1 MAKRLTRLKI
11 SEVSSVDRGAG
22 EGVKVVLFKRD
33 FSSKERSRAADSG
46 AAMPDGSYPIKN
58 VGDLKNAIQAVGR
71 ASDPAAAKRHI
82 ISRARA
88 LGATD
93 ELPDGWV
100 NKALEKILAD
110 TDLTVGK
117 DGKIVAEYSGGAL
130 AKRKLSDDTRNRVED
145 SVDVFCKSCLEIMAS
160 GQIVPLV
167 EKEAL
172 LEKSFGEFAEHIG
185 ELGTEDEAP
194 AIAAAMFEALQT
206 EDVEMDPKELEALK
220 TKAAEAEKLAKE
232 TETLKA
238 EMVKKDA
245 ELAFAKMSDAHKAHA
260 EKLSG
265 DARAKFLALS
275 ADERDAAMKK
285 ALEKRDEDPVFK
297 AMNERI
303 AKAESENAELKKRLD
318 IEADEKEKI
327 AFGKRAVEV
336 YAQPEAFGETL
347 RKAYKGDA
355 AAQTE
360 VEKVTL
366 SMRRVAEQ
374 SALFKNFGTGGG
386 NADSAKA
393 QINAKA
399 AELRKLDTKLSQ
411 EQAYSKILMD
421 PSNRELAAR
430 VRDEERRGI

>member
-1 MAKRLTRLKI
+1 
-11 SEVSSVDRGAG
+11 
-22 EGVKVVLFKRD
+22 
-33 FSSKERSRAADSG
+33 
-46 AAMPDGSYPIKN
+46 
-58 VGDLKNAIQAVGR
+58 
-71 ASDPAAAKRHI
+71 
-82 ISRARA
+82 
-88 LGATD
+88 
-93 ELPDGWV
+93 
-100 NKALEKILAD
+100 
-110 TDLTVGK
+110 
-117 DGKIVAEYSGGAL
+117 
-130 AKRKLSDDTRNRVED
+130 
-145 SVDVFCKSCLEIMAS
+145 
-160 GQIVPLV
+160 
-167 EKEAL
+167 
-172 LEKSFGEFAEHIG
+172 
-185 ELGTEDEAP
+185 
-194 AIAAAMFEALQT
+194 
-206 EDVEMDPKELEALK
+206 
-220 TKAAEAEKLAKE
+220 
-232 TETLKA
+232 
-238 EMVKKDA
+238 
-245 ELAFAKMSDAHKAHA
+245 
-260 EKLSG
+260 
-265 DARAKFLALS
+265 
-275 ADERDAAMKK
+275 MKK